1 MIIGIEGTSHTLG
14 VGITDGKKILAN
26 QRDVYKPQHGKGIHP
41 MEAAKHHEDVKEQVL
56 EAALEEAKIEMKDVS
71 AIAFSCGPGLP
82 PCLKVAAEFSKK
94 LGKENKLKL
103 IPVNH
108 PVAHIE
114 IGRFA
119 CKVNDPIIV
128 YVSGGNTQII
138 GYAAGRYR
146 VFGETLDIAI
156 GNARDMFIRQA
167 TGEFPGGPVVDRLA
181 NNGKK
186 FIELPYVVKGM
197 DLSYTG
203 ILTAALKKLK
213 TEKLEDVAFSFSETT
228 FAMLCEVAERALAH
242 TGKNELMLVG
252 GVAASPHLQ
261 RMMKIMCSERGA
273 KFEVVPQ
280 QYSGDNGAMIC
291 WTGYLSKER
300 IKSEKADFYPRQRVD
315 DVDVTWI

>member
-1 MIIGIEGTSHTLG
+1 MSRYTFGI
-14 VGITDGKKILAN
+14 GITDGKKILAN
-26 QRDVYKPQHGKGIHP
+26 AKDMYKPAAGKGIHP
-41 MEAAKHHEDVKEQVL
+41 AEAAKHHEDIKEQVL
-56 EAALEEAKIEMKDVS
+56 QKAFEEAKIEMKDVN
-71 AIAFSCGPGLP
+71 AIAYSCGPGLP
-82 PCLKVAAEFSKK
+82 PCLKVATEFAKK

-114 IGRFA
+114 IGKYS

-138 GYAAGRYR
+138 GYNNKRYR

-156 GNARDMFIRQA
+156 GNARDMFIREA
-167 TGEFPGGPVVDRLA
+167 TGEFPGGPVVDKLA
-181 NNGKK
+181 DSGKK

-228 FAMLCEVAERALAH
+228 FAMLCEVTERALAH
-242 TGKNELMLVG
+242 TGKNELILVG
-252 GVAASPHLQ
+252 GVAASQHLQ
-261 RMMKIMCSERGA
+261 RMMRIMCEERGA
-273 KFEVVPQ
+273 KFEVVPKE
-280 QYSGDNGAMIC
+280 YSGDCGAMIA
-291 WTGYLSKER
+291 WTGSLSKER
-300 IKSEKADFYPRQRVD
+300 IKPEKADFYPRQRVD
-315 DVDVTWI
+315 DVEIMWI